1 MKMSEYP
8 EIKMS
13 IYPEKKVP
21 SFVIQ
26 DNSKM
31 SLVDVSKHYVW
42 FMNIKNKRLDIFCKE
57 VFSTHKAELTENNLQ
72 AIYSYIQDNLV
83 VRKRTD
89 EEIEIERR
97 NLPLYLQKVHKVPDY
112 DIIEPTFSIIFDAG
126 IYFGEL
132 LMKDTNETSW
142 EIERDINMID
152 YGKPLIIKKDLG
164 IRINPFAIFYLMILR
179 IQDGTVKKN
188 ILLEGYNMTKNKFNG
203 KEINY
208 LSMVE
213 QWSRGKK

>member
-1 MKMSEYP
+1 MISYP
-8 EIKMS
+8 EIDMN
-13 IYPEKKVP
+13 IFPEKKAP
-21 SFVIQ
+21 CFVIQ
-26 DNSKM
+26 DNS
-31 SLVDVSKHYVW
+31 SLSLIDVSKHHDW

-72 AIYSYIQDNLV
+72 VIYSYIQDNLV

-89 EEIEIERR
+89 EEIEKERR

-142 EIERDINMID
+142 EMERDINMID
-152 YGKPLIIKKDLG
+152 YGKPIIINKDLG

-179 IQDGTVKKN
+179 IQDGKENKN
-188 ILLEGYNMTKNKFNG
+188 ILLDGYNKTINKFNG
-203 KEINY
+203 KKIDY
-208 LSMVE
+208 LKMVE
-213 QWSRGKK
+213 QWSKGE